1 VYCRLSSGRKG
12 PLMAHDPTAVDLNDT
27 LALAIIAASQAPLL
41 LLDDDFRV
49 LATSTSFSQ
58 FSGLRSSATVGK
70 TIFALGDGEWDLP
83 RLRSLMTAVG
93 SGDADIDPYELDF
106 AHPVHGVRRLVLAL
120 RRLDFSSCAGSRL
133 LLTVMDV
140 TDARAEE
147 VLRDNLIREKD
158 ILLQEVQH
166 RVANSLQIIA
176 SVLLQ
181 NARKVQTEESRTHLK
196 DAHQRVMSVAAVQR
210 QLSATR
216 LGDVMLKPYFV
227 QLCRSLGA
235 SMIEDPT
242 QTRIEVTGD
251 GSSTSAAISVSLGL
265 IVTELVIN
273 ALKHAF
279 PGNRPGVISVE
290 YHSGFEGWTLS
301 VCDDGVGMPAGVAK
315 AKAGLGTAI
324 VEALANQLSA
334 TITVTDLKPGTGV
347 ALVHADAPGTVVS
360 LASKAHPAV

>member
-1 VYCRLSSGRKG
+1 LAQTSNS
-12 PLMAHDPTAVDLNDT
+12 DELNDT
-27 LALAIIAASQAPLL
+27 LALAIISASQVPLV
-41 LLDDDFRV
+41 LLDDDFKV

-58 FSGLRSSATVGK
+58 VYGLRSSGTVGK
-70 TIFALGDGEWDLP
+70 SIFTLGNGEWDLP

-93 SGDADIDPYELDF
+93 SGEADVDAYELDF
-106 AHPVHGVRRLVLAL
+106 SHPINGLRRLAL
-120 RRLDFSSCAGSRL
+120 NLHRLDFSTGAKTRL
-133 LLTVMDV
+133 MLTVVDLTDV
-140 TDARAEE
+140 RAEA

-181 NARKVQTEESRTHLK
+181 NARKVQTEESRTHLR
-196 DAHQRVMSVAAVQR
+196 DAHQRLMSVAAVQR

-216 LGDVMLKPYFV
+216 LSDVMLKPYFV

-235 SMIEDPT
+235 SMIEDPA

-301 VCDDGVGMPAGVAK
+301 VRDDGVGMPSGAAK